1 MSTTNYPKARP
12 ALNNEG
18 KPVMFV
24 THADYVIDG
33 VNRNN
38 PHFIGSIFL
47 NGIKVLSTQT
57 GEGGEPEITPFP
69 PEMGG
74 TGFDNLQDLANE
86 IAKLLGFTVTGEGSS
101 ANVVVPITKGGTG
114 KTTAAA
120 ALAALGGASAA
131 WYSVNIPVSW
141 STNSSG
147 GYTQTVTVSG
157 IKSSDVPVVGVVL
170 SEDTASAKLQ
180 GAAFAKVNRITTAD
194 NQIKL
199 YCYNTSPTTTFTLQL
214 LVVRGF

>member
-1 MSTTNYPKARP
+1 MSTTNYPAARP
-12 ALNNEG
+12 ALDNKG

-24 THADYVIDG
+24 THANYVIDG
-33 VNRNN
+33 VNKNN
-38 PHFIGSIFL
+38 PQFVGSIFL
-47 NGIKVLSTQT
+47 NGIKVLTTQT
-57 GEGGEPEITPFP
+57 GSGGETEITPMDP
-69 PEMGG
+69 SMGG

-86 IAKLLGFTVTGEGSS
+86 IAKLLGFTVTGEGAS
-101 ANVVVPITKGGTG
+101 ANTIIPITKGGTG

-147 GYTQTVTVSG
+147 GYTQTVSVSG
-157 IKSSDVPVVGVVL
+157 IKSTDVPVVGVVL

-180 GAAFAKVNRITTAD
+180 GSAFAKVNRITTSD

-199 YCYNTSPTTTFTLQL
+199 YCYNYSPTTTFTLQL